1 MFTTKVKLV
10 LIGLLVA
17 AIAIF
22 AYSYH
27 NRGQKI
33 DTLNQDLGESKAQ
46 VSQADNQI
54 KDTDRIITI
63 GDEISAKLTL
73 DRQESNQKF
82 NQINDAFNQKIQDA
96 LRNPPDANAVPP
108 AAEPVKTKTSA
119 VSDAPAKAKPV
130 KTVPQSPQAPP
141 KAPEMTSIQKAVA
154 DASIDSAWQAY
165 CLAAGPGAEGCK

>member
-10 LIGLLVA
+10 LIGILVA

-54 KDTDRIITI
+54 KDTDRVIK
-63 GDEISAKLTL
+63 ISDQIASKLTL
-73 DRQESNQKF
+73 DRQESEQKF
-82 NQINDAFNQKIQDA
+82 DKINDAFNQKIQDA
-96 LRNPPDANAVPP
+96 LRNPPDETAAPP
-108 AAEPVKTKTSA
+108 AAEPVKTKTPA
-119 VSDAPAKAKPV
+119 VSDAPVKAKPV
-130 KTVPQSPQAPP
+130 KVVPQSPQAPP

-154 DASIDSAWQAY
+154 EASIDSAWQAY
-165 CLAAGPGAEGCK
+165 CLAAGSDAEGCK